1 MKDSST
7 QTNLNA
13 KISASSEQCGNQT
26 IQLLDSGI
34 NLAHCADL
42 VGTSIF
48 GALYP
53 KNALSLDCAVLL
65 GVEDMFRMR
74 GGKVDGYDYCA
85 GFMCVFV
92 VDESGKKC
100 TNLDLGDEVWMNR
113 FRLGNNKVYG
123 ERFRCK

>member
-1 MKDSST
+1 
-7 QTNLNA
+7 
-13 KISASSEQCGNQT
+13 
-26 IQLLDSGI
+26 
-34 NLAHCADL
+34 
-42 VGTSIF
+42 
-48 GALYP
+48 
-53 KNALSLDCAVLL
+53 
-65 GVEDMFRMR
+65 MFRMR